1 MPLFHS
7 FSVLAFPCTAQG
19 VGFNLRSAFF
29 RAIKIGDWV
38 CEFIWLPHTLQPVQ
52 CFSGASTP
60 VSNFTLKSA
69 NLLSAIEH
77 FQAFSALSCLP
88 PLIFTLKISKTCCP
102 IPTALTYHRHS
113 WWTVISDRFGL
124 FFFPISIQTARSR
137 FPSIVVI
144 SIHDR
149 YTVVSNIQKNIPLL

>member
-7 FSVLAFPCTAQG
+7 FSVLAFPCATQG

-102 IPTALTYHRHS
+102 IPTALTYHHQHQAVIPGGRS
-113 WWTVISDRFGL
+113 LLTVSAYSFSQYPYRQQD
-124 FFFPISIQTARSR
+124 PDSQ
-137 FPSIVVI
+137 
-144 SIHDR
+144 
-149 YTVVSNIQKNIPLL
+149 VS

>member
-7 FSVLAFPCTAQG
+7 FSVLAFPCTSQG

-60 VSNFTLKSA
+60 VSDFTLKSA
-69 NLLSAIEH
+69 NLLSVIEH

-102 IPTALTYHRHS
+102 IPTALTYHHQHQAVIPGGRS
-113 WWTVISDRFGL
+113 LLTVSAIRLLLHLWYPMPVDSFLILRPCEGL
-124 FFFPISIQTARSR
+124 WE
-137 FPSIVVI
+137 
-144 SIHDR
+144 
-149 YTVVSNIQKNIPLL
+149 

>member
-7 FSVLAFPCTAQG
+7 FSVLAFPCTSQG

-60 VSNFTLKSA
+60 VSDFTLKSA

-102 IPTALTYHRHS
+102 IPTALTYHHQHQAVIPGGRS
-113 WWTVISDRFGL
+113 FLTVSAYSFSQYPYRQQD
-124 FFFPISIQTARSR
+124 PDSQ
-137 FPSIVVI
+137 
-144 SIHDR
+144 
-149 YTVVSNIQKNIPLL
+149 VS

>member
-1 MPLFHS
+1 MLLFHS

-60 VSNFTLKSA
+60 VSDFTLKSA

-102 IPTALTYHRHS
+102 IPTALTYHHQHQ
-113 WWTVISDRFGL
+113 TVIPGGRSFL
-124 FFFPISIQTARSR
+124 TVSAYSFPNIHTDSKIQIPKYR
-137 FPSIVVI
+137 
-144 SIHDR
+144 
-149 YTVVSNIQKNIPLL
+149 SNIHPQLLYSG

>member
-29 RAIKIGDWV
+29 RAVKIGDWV

-102 IPTALTYHRHS
+102 IPTALTYHHQHQAVIPGGRS
-113 WWTVISDRFGL
+113 FLTVSAYSFSQY
-124 FFFPISIQTARSR
+124 PSTTAIQWLAT
-137 FPSIVVI
+137 FK
-144 SIHDR
+144 
-149 YTVVSNIQKNIPLL
+149 KNIPLL